1 MIEFNQVSLQRGIKP
16 LLEKA
21 DLRIH
26 DGQKLALIG
35 ANGAGKSSL
44 FALLLG
50 ELGIDQ
56 GDLYLPSGWRI
67 AHMAQEVEATERSAI
82 DYVIDGDKEYRQI
95 EQGIE
100 HATCDNEL
108 ADWHGKMDAHGGYN
122 IRVEA
127 EQLLHGLGFQQSDMA
142 RPVSDFSG
150 GWRIRLNLAQALM
163 TPSDLLLLDEPTNHL
178 DLDATLWLEQWLNK
192 YQGTL
197 LFISHDRDFI
207 DGVADHIIHLHQCSL
222 TSYPGNYSAYE
233 RIRAERLAQ
242 QQVMHEKQQ
251 VRIAEIEKFVT
262 RFKAKASKAKQAQS
276 RVKEL
281 ERMELIAPAHVDS
294 PFQFEFPCHDKVST
308 PLLNIEDADIGYP
321 AGEKSEQPVTILRK
335 QNVSLVPGH
344 RIGLLGANGA
354 GKSTLI
360 KTLCEKLPQL
370 SGQRHEGEHLK
381 LGYYAQHQL
390 ESLDVNA
397 SPVLMIQ
404 RLSPDATEQEIRN
417 FLGGFDFRGDKAL
430 DICEPFSGGE
440 KARLALALVAWQ
452 KPNLLI
458 MDEPTNHLD
467 IEMREALTM
476 ALQNFPGAIVVVSHD
491 RHLLKATV
499 DEYWL
504 VEDGK
509 VESFDGDLNDYH
521 KHVQAKQADTNSV
534 SGTGQ
539 LATNPNSAAP
549 VSSEPVNSSL
559 NKNAG
564 MSAQDRKEQKRL
576 EAERRARLAPMRKE
590 LNKLEKR
597 MEKLQSTLEECE
609 NQLADTSLYEAERKA
624 DLQKLLQQQ
633 GDAKSELEEVEMEWM
648 ELSEEMEAAE

>member
-16 LLEKA
+16 LLVKA

-35 ANGAGKSSL
+35 PNGAGKSSL

-50 ELGIDQ
+50 ELGVDQ
-56 GDLYLPSGWRI
+56 GDLYMPTGWRI
-67 AHMAQEVEATERSAI
+67 AHMAQEVEASDRSAV
-82 DYVIDGDKEYRQI
+82 DYVIDGDKTYREI
-95 EQGIE
+95 EHGIE
-100 HATCDNEL
+100 TATCDNEL

-122 IRVEA
+122 IKVQA
-127 EQLLHGLGFQQSDMA
+127 EQLLHGLGFKQSDMVK
-142 RPVSDFSG
+142 PVSGFSG

-178 DLDATLWLEQWLNK
+178 DLDATLWLEQWLNR

-207 DGVADHIIHLHQCSL
+207 DGVADHIVHLHQHIL

-294 PFQFEFPCHDKVST
+294 PFSFAFPCHDKVSS
-308 PLLNIEDADIGYP
+308 PLLNIEEADIGY
-321 AGEKSEQPVTILRK
+321 AGKNGPVAILQN

-360 KTLCEKLPQL
+360 KTLCEELPQL
-370 SGQRHEGEHLK
+370 TGKRHEGEHLK

-390 ESLDVNA
+390 ETLDITA

-404 RLSPDATEQEIRN
+404 RITPSATEQEVRN

-476 ALQNFPGAIVVVSHD
+476 ALQHFAGAIVIVSHD

-509 VESFDGDLNDYH
+509 IEAFDGDLDDYH
-521 KHVQAKQADTNSV
+521 KHVQAKQAA
-534 SGTGQ
+534 SGFNAGQ
-539 LATNPNSAAP
+539 LAQNPNSADNP
-549 VSSEPVNSSL
+549 NTDSNRDSSDGKASGL
-559 NKNAG
+559 
-564 MSAQDRKEQKRL
+564 SAQDRKEQKRL
-576 EAERRARLAPMRKE
+576 DAERRARLAPMRKE
-590 LNKLEKR
+590 LKKLESR
-597 MEKLQSTLEECE
+597 MEKLQATLDECE
-609 NQLADTSLYEAERKA
+609 TQLGDTALYEADRKT
-624 DLQKLLQQQ
+624 DLQKILQQQ
-633 GDAKSELEEVEMEWM
+633 GDAKSEMEEVEMEWM

>member
-1 MIEFNQVSLQRGIKP
+1 MIEFNQVSLHRGIKP
-16 LLEKA
+16 LLKHA

-35 ANGAGKSSL
+35 PNGAGKSSL

-50 ELGIDQ
+50 ELGVEE
-56 GDLYLPSGWRI
+56 GELYLPSGWRI
-67 AHMAQEVEATERSAI
+67 AHMAQEVEASDRCSV
-82 DYVIDGDKEYRQI
+82 DYVLDGDKTYREI
-95 EQGIE
+95 EHGIE
-100 HATCDNEL
+100 TATCDNEL
-108 ADWHGKMDAHGGYN
+108 ANWHSKMDAHNGYN
-122 IRVEA
+122 IKVQA
-127 EQLLHGLGFQQSDMA
+127 EQLLHGLGFKQSDMVK
-142 RPVSDFSG
+142 PVSGFSG

-197 LFISHDRDFI
+197 VFISHDRDFI
-207 DGVADHIIHLHQCSL
+207 DGVADHIVHLHQQTL

-242 QQVMHEKQQ
+242 QQVMHDKQQ

-294 PFQFEFPCHDKVST
+294 PFSFAFACADKVST
-308 PLLNIEDADIGYP
+308 PLLNLEAADIGYP
-321 AGEKSEQPVTILRK
+321 GKGGSEAIAILEN

-360 KTLCEKLPQL
+360 KTLCEELPQL
-370 SGQRHEGEHLK
+370 SGKRHEGEHLK

-390 ESLDVNA
+390 ETLDVKA
-397 SPVLMIQ
+397 SPMLMIQ
-404 RLSPDATEQEIRN
+404 RITPSATDQEVRN
-417 FLGGFDFRGDKAL
+417 FLGGFDFRGEKAL
-430 DICEPFSGGE
+430 EVCEPFSGGE

-476 ALQNFPGAIVVVSHD
+476 ALQTFAGAIVLVSHD

-509 VESFDGDLNDYH
+509 VALFEGDLDDYH
-521 KHVQAKQADTNSV
+521 KHVQAKQAA
-534 SGTGQ
+534 SGFNAGQ
-539 LATNPNSAAP
+539 LATNPNSADSLKSGGQG
-549 VSSEPVNSSL
+549 SSTSD
-559 NKNAG
+559 NKAAG
-564 MSAQDRKEQKRL
+564 ASAQDRKEQKRL
-576 EAERRARLAPMRKE
+576 DAERRARLAPMRKE
-590 LNKLEKR
+590 LKKLETR
-597 MEKLQSTLEECE
+597 MEKLQRILDESE
-609 NQLADTSLYEAERKA
+609 NQLGDTSLYEADRKA
-624 DLQKLLQQQ
+624 DLQKILQQQ
-633 GDAKSELEEVEMEWM
+633 GDAKSEMEEVEMQWM

>member
-50 ELGIDQ
+50 ELGVDQ

-67 AHMAQEVEATERSAI
+67 AHMAQEVEASQRSAV
-82 DYVIDGDKEYRQI
+82 DYVIDGDKVYREI
-95 EQGIE
+95 EHGIE
-100 HATCDNEL
+100 TATCDNEL
-108 ADWHGKMDAHGGYN
+108 AEWHGKMDLHGGYN
-122 IRVEA
+122 IKVQA
-127 EQLLHGLGFQQSDMA
+127 EQLLHGLGFKQSDMDS
-142 RPVSDFSG
+142 PVSGFSG

-207 DGVADHIIHLHQCSL
+207 DGVADHIVHLNQCTL

-251 VRIAEIEKFVT
+251 VRIAEIEQFVT

-294 PFQFEFPCHDKVST
+294 PFKFEFPCHDKVST
-308 PLLNIEDADIGYP
+308 PLLNIEEADIGYP
-321 AGEKSEQPVTILRK
+321 AKDGGKALAILNK

-360 KTLCEKLPQL
+360 KTLVEELPQL
-370 SGQRHEGEHLK
+370 SGLRHEGEHLK

-390 ESLDVNA
+390 ESLDVKA
-397 SPVLMIQ
+397 SPILMIQ
-404 RLSPDATEQEIRN
+404 RLSPQATEQEIRN

-476 ALQNFPGAIVVVSHD
+476 ALQTFAGAIVIVSHD

-509 VESFDGDLNDYH
+509 VQSFEGDLHDYH

-539 LATNPNSAAP
+539 LASNPNSADNI
-549 VSSEPVNSSL
+549 SSGESA
-559 NKNAG
+559 NKSAG

-576 EAERRARLAPMRKE
+576 DAERRTRLAPMRKA
-590 LNKLEKR
+590 LNKLETR
-597 MEKLQSTLEECE
+597 MEKLQATLEDCE
-609 NQLADTSLYEAERKA
+609 NKLGDTTLYEADKKA
-624 DLQKLLQQQ
+624 DLQKILQQQ

>member
-50 ELGIDQ
+50 ELGVDQ
-56 GDLYLPSGWRI
+56 GDLYFPSGWRI
-67 AHMAQEVEATERSAI
+67 AHMAQEVEASQRSAV
-82 DYVIDGDKEYRQI
+82 DYVIDGDKVYREI
-95 EQGIE
+95 EHGIE
-100 HATCDNEL
+100 TATCDNEL
-108 ADWHGKMDAHGGYN
+108 ADWHGKMDLHGGYN
-122 IRVEA
+122 IKVQA
-127 EQLLHGLGFQQSDMA
+127 EQLLHGLGFKQSDMDS
-142 RPVSDFSG
+142 PVSGFSG
-150 GWRIRLNLAQALM
+150 GWRIRLNLAQSLM

-207 DGVADHIIHLHQCSL
+207 DGVADHIVHLNQCTL

-251 VRIAEIEKFVT
+251 VRIAEIEQFVT

-294 PFQFEFPCHDKVST
+294 PFKFEFPCHDKVST
-308 PLLNIEDADIGYP
+308 PLLNIEEADMGYP
-321 AGEKSEQPVTILRK
+321 AKDGGKPLAILNK

-360 KTLCEKLPQL
+360 KTLVEELPQL
-370 SGQRHEGEHLK
+370 SGLRHEGEHLK

-390 ESLDVNA
+390 ESLDVKA
-397 SPVLMIQ
+397 SPILMIQ
-404 RLSPDATEQEIRN
+404 RLSPQATEQEIRN

-440 KARLALALVAWQ
+440 KARLALALVAWK

-476 ALQNFPGAIVVVSHD
+476 ALQTFAGAIVIVSHD

-509 VESFDGDLNDYH
+509 VKSFEGDLHDYH

-539 LATNPNSAAP
+539 LASNPNSADNI
-549 VSSEPVNSSL
+549 NSGESA
-559 NKNAG
+559 NKSTG

-576 EAERRARLAPMRKE
+576 DAERRKRLAPMRKT
-590 LNKLEKR
+590 LNMLESR
-597 MEKLQSTLEECE
+597 MEKLQSILEECE
-609 NQLADTSLYEAERKA
+609 NQLGDTALYEADKKT
-624 DLQKLLQQQ
+624 DLQKILQQQ
-633 GDAKSELEEVEMEWM
+633 GDAKSELEDIEMEWM

>member
-50 ELGIDQ
+50 ELSVDQ
-56 GDLYLPSGWRI
+56 GDLYYPSTWRV
-67 AHMAQEVEATERSAI
+67 AHMAQEVEASQRSAV
-82 DYVIDGDKEYRQI
+82 DYVIDGDKTYR
-95 EQGIE
+95 EIE
-100 HATCDNEL
+100 HGINTTTDDNEL
-108 ADWHGKMDAHGGYN
+108 AEWHGKMDLHGGYN
-122 IRVEA
+122 IKVQA
-127 EQLLHGLGFQQSDMA
+127 EQLLHGLGFKQSDMNS
-142 RPVSDFSG
+142 PVSGFSG

-197 LFISHDRDFI
+197 VFISHDRDFI
-207 DGVADHIIHLHQCSL
+207 DGVADHIVHLNQCTL

-251 VRIAEIEKFVT
+251 VRIAEIEQFVT

-294 PFQFEFPCHDKVST
+294 PFKFTFPCHEKVST

-321 AGEKSEQPVTILRK
+321 AKDGKSALAILHK

-360 KTLCEKLPQL
+360 KTLCRELAQL
-370 SGQRHEGEHLK
+370 SGERHEGEHLK

-390 ESLDVNA
+390 ESLDIKA
-397 SPVLMIQ
+397 SPILMIQ
-404 RLSPDATEQEIRN
+404 RLSPQATEQEIRN

-476 ALQNFPGAIVVVSHD
+476 ALQTFAGAIVIVSHD

-509 VESFDGDLNDYH
+509 VVSFDGDLHDYH
-521 KHVQAKQADTNSV
+521 KHVQAKQASTNSV
-534 SGTGQ
+534 SGAGQ
-539 LATNPNSAAP
+539 LTSNPNSPDAEKNTTA
-549 VSSEPVNSSL
+549 SNS
-559 NKNAG
+559 AV
-564 MSAQDRKEQKRL
+564 DRKEQKRL
-576 EAERRARLAPMRKE
+576 DAERRARLAPMRKE
-590 LNKLEKR
+590 LTKFETR
-597 MEKLQSTLEECE
+597 MEKLQSTLDDCE
-609 NQLADTSLYEAERKA
+609 TQLADTSLYEAARKS
-624 DLQKLLQQQ
+624 DLQNILQKQ
-633 GDAKSELEEVEMEWM
+633 GEAKNELEEVEMEWM

>member
-1 MIEFNQVSLQRGIKP
+1 MIEFNQVSLHRGIKP
-16 LLEKA
+16 LLKQA
-21 DLRIH
+21 DLRVH

-35 ANGAGKSSL
+35 PNGAGKSSL

-50 ELGIDQ
+50 ELGVEE
-56 GDLYLPSGWRI
+56 GDLFLPAGWRI
-67 AHMAQEVEATERSAI
+67 AHMAQEVEASDRCAV
-82 DYVIDGDKEYRQI
+82 DYVLDGDKTYREI
-95 EQGIE
+95 EHGIE
-100 HATCDNEL
+100 TATCDNEL
-108 ADWHGKMDAHGGYN
+108 ANWHSKMDAHNGYN
-122 IRVEA
+122 IKVQA
-127 EQLLHGLGFQQSDMA
+127 EQLLHGLGFKQSDMEK
-142 RPVSDFSG
+142 PVSGFSG

-197 LFISHDRDFI
+197 VFISHDRDFI
-207 DGVADHIIHLHQCSL
+207 DGVADHIVHLHQLKL

-242 QQVMHEKQQ
+242 QQVLHDKQQ

-294 PFQFEFPCHDKVST
+294 PFSFSFACAEKVST
-308 PLLNIEDADIGYP
+308 PLLNLEDADIGYQGKNGG
-321 AGEKSEQPVTILRK
+321 APVAILEK

-360 KTLCEKLPQL
+360 KTLCEELPQL
-370 SGQRHEGEHLK
+370 SGKRHEGEHLK

-390 ESLDVNA
+390 ETLDVKA
-397 SPVLMIQ
+397 SPMLMIQ
-404 RLSPDATEQEIRN
+404 RITPSATDQEVRN

-440 KARLALALVAWQ
+440 KARLALALVAWH

-476 ALQNFPGAIVVVSHD
+476 ALQSFAGAIVLVSHD

-509 VESFDGDLNDYH
+509 VELFEGDLDDYH
-521 KHVQAKQADTNSV
+521 KHVQAKQAA
-534 SGTGQ
+534 SGFNAGQ
-539 LATNPNSAAP
+539 LATNPNSADSQKSGNQ
-549 VSSEPVNSSL
+549 SS
-559 NKNAG
+559 G
-564 MSAQDRKEQKRL
+564 AQDRKEQKRL
-576 EAERRARLAPMRKE
+576 DAERRARLAPMRKE
-590 LNKLEKR
+590 LNKLETR
-597 MEKLQSTLEECE
+597 MEKLQSILDESET
-609 NQLADTSLYEAERKA
+609 QLSDTALYEAERKA
-624 DLQKLLQQQ
+624 DLQKILQQQ
-633 GDAKSELEEVEMEWM
+633 GEAKSELEEVEMEWM

>member
-50 ELGIDQ
+50 ELGVDQ

-67 AHMAQEVEATERSAI
+67 AHMAQEVEASQRSAV
-82 DYVIDGDKEYRQI
+82 DYVIDGDKTYREI
-95 EQGIE
+95 EHGIE
-100 HATCDNEL
+100 TATCDNEL
-108 ADWHGKMDAHGGYN
+108 AEWHGKMDLHGGYN
-122 IRVEA
+122 IKVQA
-127 EQLLHGLGFQQSDMA
+127 EQLLHGLGFKQSDMDS
-142 RPVSDFSG
+142 PVSGFSG

-207 DGVADHIIHLHQCSL
+207 DGVADHIVHLNQCTL

-251 VRIAEIEKFVT
+251 VRIAEIEQFVT

-294 PFQFEFPCHDKVST
+294 PFKFEFPCHDKVST
-308 PLLNIEDADIGYP
+308 PLLNIEEADIGYP
-321 AGEKSEQPVTILRK
+321 AKDGGAPLAILNK

-360 KTLCEKLPQL
+360 KTLVEELPQL
-370 SGQRHEGEHLK
+370 SGLRHEGEHLK

-390 ESLDVNA
+390 ESLDIKA
-397 SPVLMIQ
+397 SPILMIQ
-404 RLSPDATEQEIRN
+404 RLSPQATEQEIRN

-476 ALQNFPGAIVVVSHD
+476 ALQTFAGAIVIVSHD

-509 VESFDGDLNDYH
+509 VQSFEGDLHDYH

-539 LATNPNSAAP
+539 LASNPNSADNI
-549 VSSEPVNSSL
+549 SSGESA
-559 NKNAG
+559 NKSAG

-576 EAERRARLAPMRKE
+576 DAERRTRLAPMRKA
-590 LNKLEKR
+590 LNKLESR
-597 MEKLQSTLEECE
+597 MEKLQSTLEDCE
-609 NQLADTSLYEAERKA
+609 NKLGDTALYEADKKA
-624 DLQKLLQQQ
+624 DLQKILQQQ
-633 GDAKSELEEVEMEWM
+633 GDAKSELEDVEMEWM